1 MGVPHSQKDCPEYND
16 RFGCHVY
23 VVSGLYCG
31 VCHNS
36 DLNLSGTENKYTN
49 SLRPNE
55 IVLLA
60 RLLITIHQIF

>member
-31 VCHNS
+31 MLHNS
-36 DLNLSGTENKYTN
+36 DYDLCGTEIKC
-49 SLRPNE
+49 
-55 IVLLA
+55 A
-60 RLLITIHQIF
+60 GRLYHMA